1 MRVYIDANV
10 LFSAA
15 YAEPSRTRAIFELAA
30 AGFCEVITSAYAP
43 DEARRN
49 LLRRYPERVAALDQ
63 LASRLGIVSEPNP
76 EFKAWAAA
84 LGITEKDVPILA
96 AAAQAGAEWLVSG
109 DRGFASL
116 YGKKPRG
123 VDVMLPAEAIRKLL
137 E

>member
-1 MRVYIDANV
+1 MRVFIDANI

-15 YAEPSRTRAIFELAA
+15 YLKQSRTRAIFDLAA
-30 AGFCEVITSAYAP
+30 AGFFEGITSAYAL

-49 LLRRYPERVAALDQ
+49 LLRRHPDRVAALDQ
-63 LASRLGIVSEPNP
+63 IALGLRIVSEPNA
-76 EFKAWAAA
+76 EFRAWAAA

-96 AAAQAGAEWLVSG
+96 AAAQAGVDWLVSG

-116 YGKKPRG
+116 YEKKPRG
-123 VDVMLPAEAIRKLL
+123 VDVMLPAEAIRRLV